1 MKRPGGGGGG
11 GHSNAVL
18 VYICMFVKNEM
29 FLARREEIRDPH
41 LDVIFVGQR
50 VFPGGGGVT

>member
-1 MKRPGGGGGG
+1 
-11 GHSNAVL
+11 
-18 VYICMFVKNEM
+18 MFVKNEM

-50 VFPGGGGVT
+50 VFPGEGGGSLR